1 MSLLS
6 ISDKNTDF
14 SDLNAAMIVAE
25 VGVLHAAIAVYS
37 FEHNQFLRIDIL
49 NQQTGDNKFADLEL
63 FKVSAKQKM
72 VMTSAGKALLVPS
85 ALFDEEKV
93 NDLIQFNFDDF
104 NPDNESVFHNK
115 LNHLNSYLLF
125 TVDNEMA
132 NLITQ
137 YFDNQAIYH
146 RATAF
151 LEGCVLFQNERL
163 NNQETPALYVDILE
177 HSIILSL
184 FHSGKLTFFNQIAFK
199 TPQDLVFFIV
209 KLVDEFKLDTKKTD
223 LFLSGKV
230 SFPKDDILQEI
241 RKFFLQVYPLEFT
254 KFFGVSPALKS
265 ISLVEYNTLF
275 NLPFCVS

>member
-1 MSLLS
+1 MPLIS
-6 ISDKNTDF
+6 IADKNADF
-14 SDLNAAMIVAE
+14 SDLNTAVIVAE
-25 VGVLHAAIAVYS
+25 AGEWHAVAAVYS
-37 FEHNQFLRIDIL
+37 FEHNQFIRIDVL
-49 NQQTGDNKFADLEL
+49 NHKTGENNFADMEL
-63 FKVSAKQKM
+63 FKMTAKQKM
-72 VMTSAGKALLVPS
+72 VMISTGKTLLIPS
-85 ALFDEEKV
+85 ALFDKEKV
-93 NDLIQFNFDDF
+93 NDLIQFNFEGF
-104 NPDNESVFHNK
+104 NPDTEKVLYNK

-125 TVDNEMA
+125 TVDIEMLNRLTA
-132 NLITQ
+132 

-151 LEGCVLFQNERL
+151 LENGVLFQNERL
-163 NNQETPALYVDILE
+163 NNQETPAIFVDILE

-184 FHSGKLTFFNQIAFK
+184 FHSGKLAFFNQIAFRA
-199 TPQDLVFFIV
+199 PQDLVYFIV
-209 KLVDEFKLDTKKTD
+209 KLADEFKLDTKKTD

-241 RKFFLQVYPLEFT
+241 KKFFLQVYPFEFT